1 MQQPPEA
8 PPMSST
14 VEAILAESKKRM
26 KSSIETLKK
35 DMATVRTGRANAGIL
50 DSLHVEYYG
59 SMMPLN
65 QIAGVSVPEASM
77 LVITPFDKKAIKA
90 IETAIL
96 KSELGLNPAND
107 GNVIRLPIP
116 PLNEERRRDLT
127 RVVSRM
133 GEEIKTAV
141 RNVRRDA
148 NEDVKRLEKDKTTP
162 LGEDAAK
169 KALDLIQKATDETI
183 REIEETVK
191 HKETEIM
198 HV

>member
-1 MQQPPEA
+1 
-8 PPMSST
+8 MST
-14 VEAILAESKKRM
+14 NVDTILAETRKRM
-26 KSSIETLKK
+26 KSSIETLRKEL
-35 DMATVRTGRANAGIL
+35 ATVRTGRANSGIL

-116 PLNEERRRDLT
+116 PLNEERRRDLS

-148 NEDVKRLEKDKTTP
+148 NEDVKRLEKDKTAP
-162 LGEDAAK
+162 LSEDAAK

>member
-1 MQQPPEA
+1 
-8 PPMSST
+8 
-14 VEAILAESKKRM
+14 M
-26 KSSIETLKK
+26 KTSLETLKK
-35 DMATVRTGRANAGIL
+35 EMATVRTGRANAGIL
-50 DSLHVEYYG
+50 DTIHVEYYG

-65 QIAGVSVPEASM
+65 QVAGVSVPEPSM
-77 LVITPFDKKAIKA
+77 LVITPFDKKSIKA

-116 PLNEERRRDLT
+116 PLTQDRRKELT
-127 RVVSRM
+127 KVVSRM

-148 NEDVKRLEKDKTTP
+148 NEDVKKLEKDKHAP
-162 LGEDAAK
+162 LSEDAAK
-169 KALDLIQKATDETI
+169 KALDQIQKATDEAI
-183 REIEETVK
+183 REIEDTVK
-191 HKETEIM
+191 HKEAEIM

>member
-1 MQQPPEA
+1 
-8 PPMSST
+8 MSST
-14 VEAILAESKKRM
+14 VEAILAESRKRM

-35 DMATVRTGRANAGIL
+35 EMATVRTGRANAGIL
-50 DSLHVEYYG
+50 DTLHVDYYG
-59 SMMPLN
+59 STLPLN
-65 QIAGVSVPEASM
+65 QIAGVSVPEPSM
-77 LVITPFDKKAIKA
+77 LVISPFDKKAIKA

-107 GNVIRLPIP
+107 GTVIRLPIP
-116 PLNEERRRDLT
+116 PLNEERRRELS

-148 NEDVKRLEKDKTTP
+148 NEEVKKLEKDKHAP
-162 LGEDAAK
+162 LSEDAVK
-169 KALDLIQKATDETI
+169 KALDQVQKATDEAI
-183 REIEETVK
+183 KEIEETVK
-191 HKETEIM
+191 HKELEIM